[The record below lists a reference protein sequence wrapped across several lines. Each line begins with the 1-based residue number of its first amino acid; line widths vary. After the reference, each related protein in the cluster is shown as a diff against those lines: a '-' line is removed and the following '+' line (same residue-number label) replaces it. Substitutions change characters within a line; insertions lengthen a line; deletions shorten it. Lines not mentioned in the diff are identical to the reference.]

1 MTGKVVWKL
10 DTKELDRIAK
20 QLNTNRDAIIRRAA
34 FEVEREAKQNAPYDT
49 TALKNSIYTVTG
61 KDNGYATASKN
72 VKRKRPEAQT
82 EAFPTPPKGSAFV
95 GACVEYAEYVEYPGA
110 VRKGGERPYL
120 TPAFETVTN
129 KYNDGKAWEDL
140 VK

>member
-1 MTGKVVWKL
+1 MSGRFVL
-10 DTKELDRIAK
+10 DTRELDRICK
-20 QLNTNRDAIIRRAA
+20 VLNVNRDAIIRRAA
-34 FEVEREAKQNAPYDT
+34 FQIEAEAKKNAPYDT

-61 KDNGYATASKN
+61 DHNGYAQASRAAKAKN
-72 VKRKRPEAQT
+72 PDAET
-82 EAFPTPPKGSAFV
+82 EEFPTPPKGSAFV